1 MPSVSYHNDFLSV
14 RKKRWLWLY
23 ALCSA
28 HFGLHSDERNRI
40 FCFFNRVTCVPFF
53 DLKRQ
58 FRSLRD
64 EILEEIAAICDSQ
77 SFILGPKVEM
87 LEREIASLC
96 GDCHAIG
103 MASGTDAELALLM
116 GLGVGRGDAVVTSPF
131 TFFATAG
138 CIARLGAKPVFVDID
153 RDTFNLS
160 PTRLEEFLSSD
171 CRFDETGLRSREGLL
186 VKAVIPVHLFG
197 LCCAMDDI
205 LSICSRVRVPV
216 IEDAAQA
223 IGAEYPS
230 DDGPRRAGAIG
241 EFGFF
246 SFYPTKNLGAFGDGG
261 MALTRDATLAARLR
275 IIRNQGLEPK
285 YYHEVLGGNFR
296 LDALQAAILLKK
308 LPHLGE
314 WSRRRWEIAQHYRA
328 SFSGLAPAL
337 QSPIEPYAESIG
349 VHGHTYHQFV
359 VRTAQ
364 RDELR
369 DYLRDFG
376 IGTEIYYPVSLH
388 RQKCFAELNTSSYPE
403 SELAASQVLALPIF
417 PELTDA
423 EVEIVAEGVVSFFKK
438 NG

>member
-1 MPSVSYHNDFLSV
+1 M
-14 RKKRWLWLY
+14 
-23 ALCSA
+23 
-28 HFGLHSDERNRI
+28 
-40 FCFFNRVTCVPFF
+40 TCVPFF

-64 EILEEIAAICDSQ
+64 EILEEITAVCDSQ
-77 SFILGPKVEM
+77 SFILGPKVEI
-87 LEREIASLC
+87 LERDIASLC
-96 GDCHAIG
+96 GECHAIG

-138 CIARLGAKPVFVDID
+138 CIARLGAKPIFVDID
-153 RDTFNLS
+153 QDTFNLS
-160 PTRLEEFLSSD
+160 PIRLEEFFNSD
-171 CRFDETGLRSREGLL
+171 CTFGEAGFRTGEGLF
-186 VKAVIPVHLFG
+186 VKGVIPLHLFG

-223 IGAEYPS
+223 VGAEYPS
-230 DDGPRRAGAIG
+230 SDGPRRAGAIG
-241 EFGFF
+241 EFGFL

-261 MALTRDATLAARLR
+261 MALTRDAALAARLR
-275 IIRNQGLEPK
+275 VIRNQGMETK
-285 YYHEVLGGNFR
+285 YYHEVVGGNFR

-314 WSRRRWEIAQHYRA
+314 WSRRRWEIAQYYRA
-328 SFSGLAPAL
+328 EFRELAPTL
-337 QSPIEPYAESIG
+337 QSPVEPFAESLG
-349 VHGHTYHQFV
+349 VRGHTYHQFV
-359 VRTAQ
+359 VRTTR

-369 DYLRDFG
+369 KHLRSFG
-376 IGTEIYYPVSLH
+376 IGTEIYYPVPLH
-388 RQKCFAELNTSSYPE
+388 RQKCFAEINTSSYPE
-403 SELAASQVLALPIF
+403 SESAASQVLALPIF

-423 EVEIVAEGVVSFFKK
+423 EVEIVAERVVSFFKN

>member
-1 MPSVSYHNDFLSV
+1 M
-14 RKKRWLWLY
+14 
-23 ALCSA
+23 
-28 HFGLHSDERNRI
+28 
-40 FCFFNRVTCVPFF
+40 TCVPFF

-64 EILEEIAAICDSQ
+64 EILGEISAVCDSQ
-77 SFILGPKVEM
+77 AFILGPKVEI
-87 LEREIASLC
+87 LERDIGSLC
-96 GDCHAIG
+96 GECHAIG

-116 GLGVGRGDAVVTSPF
+116 GLGVGRADAVVTSPF

-138 CIARLGAKPVFVDID
+138 CIARVGAKPIFVDID
-153 RDTFNLS
+153 QDTFNLS
-160 PTRLEEFLSSD
+160 PIRLEEFFNSD
-171 CRFDETGLRSREGLL
+171 CTFGEAGLRTGEGLL

-230 DDGPRRAGAIG
+230 GDGPRRAGGIG
-241 EFGFF
+241 EFGFL

-275 IIRNQGLEPK
+275 VIRNQGMEPK
-285 YYHEVLGGNFR
+285 YYHEVVGGNFR

-314 WSRRRWEIAQHYRA
+314 WSRRRWEIAQYYRA
-328 SFSGLAPAL
+328 EFRELAPTL
-337 QSPIEPYAESIG
+337 RSPVEPFAEGLG
-349 VHGHTYHQFV
+349 VRGHTYHQFV
-359 VRTAQ
+359 VRTTR

-369 DYLRDFG
+369 EHLRSSG
-376 IGTEIYYPVSLH
+376 IGTEIYYPVPLH
-388 RQKCFAELNTSSYPE
+388 RQKCFAEINTSSYPE
-403 SELAASQVLALPIF
+403 SESAASQVLALPIF

-423 EVEIVAEGVVSFFKK
+423 EVEIVAERVASFFKN